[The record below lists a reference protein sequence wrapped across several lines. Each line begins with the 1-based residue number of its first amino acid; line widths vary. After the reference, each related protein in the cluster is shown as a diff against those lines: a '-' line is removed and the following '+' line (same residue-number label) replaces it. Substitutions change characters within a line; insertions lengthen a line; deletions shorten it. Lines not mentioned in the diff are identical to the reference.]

1 MATGPNSNGLPD
13 VTVVQTRRRNR
24 SMAQP
29 SCSRP
34 RKFTAFRSQRMASR
48 LSRFNQ
54 AKRASTFHRRR
65 YLRNERPSCFR
76 LLGRFP
82 PRFGEM
88 SSMPRSSRSAAWSF
102 PLSHALSAINRGG
115 SSSTTA
121 ASMVRQAHHARA
133 SFGENDVVSGAVGN
147 NDRESW
153 FDKLTMH
160 GPRPDCPEP
169 VEGRIAGTTLA
180 DAIAPLFAGTYVP
193 SMKASISSTPPLRQR
208 SLRREVSNFNITPA
222 WTPLAC

>member
-1 MATGPNSNGLPD
+1 VATGPSSSGLPN
-13 VTVVQTRRRNR
+13 VTVVVQTRRRHR
-24 SMAQP
+24 RAAQP

-34 RKFTAFRSQRMASR
+34 RKFAALRSQRMASR
-48 LSRFNQ
+48 LRRFNH

-82 PRFGEM
+82 PRFGEI
-88 SSMPRSSRSAAWSF
+88 SSMPRSSRRAVCSF

-133 SFGENDVVSGAVGN
+133 SFGENNVVSGTIGN
-147 NDRESW
+147 NDREW
-153 FDKLTMH
+153 KTIAVC
-160 GPRPDCPEP
+160 DCHDLC
-169 VEGRIAGTTLA
+169 RIAGTTLA

-193 SMKASISSTPPLRQR
+193 SMKPSISSTPPLRQR
-208 SLRREVSNFNITPA
+208 SLRREASKFSMTPA
-222 WTPLAC
+222 WTQR